1 MKNET
6 NYTNKQ
12 KLQRLTTAAVLA
24 ALSLVLMVTVRFPI
38 FPSAPFYEM
47 EFADVPILVCSAV
60 LGPVY
65 AIISLFVVCLIQTLT
80 VSASSGIIGFL
91 MHFLSSGLMIL
102 TLYFVKK
109 KIDGIKGAVI
119 SAICGILVVIIV
131 MIPMNIWLTSVFMN
145 LDFYAF
151 IKGFLGVCVAFNL
164 IKAGANI
171 LIYNIISPVI
181 LKEYKKLFKT
191 HE

>member
-1 MKNET
+1 MKT
-6 NYTNKQ
+6 KSNYTNKQ

-65 AIISLFVVCLIQTLT
+65 ALVSLFVVCLVQTLT

-91 MHFLSSGLMIL
+91 MHFLSSGLMII
-102 TLYFVKK
+102 TLYFIKK
-109 KIDGIKGAVI
+109 KISGVKGAVV
-119 SAICGILVVIIV
+119 SGICGVIVVVLV

-145 LDFYAF
+145 LDFTSF
-151 IKGFLGVCVAFNL
+151 IKGFLGVCVAFNF

-171 LIYNIISPVI
+171 LLFNIIAPVV
-181 LKEYKKLFKT
+181 LKEYKKIFK
-191 HE
+191 

>member
-1 MKNET
+1 MKNQSR
-6 NYTNKQ
+6 YTNKQ

-24 ALSLVLMVTVRFPI
+24 ALSLVLMVTIRFPI

-65 AIISLFVVCLIQTLT
+65 ALASLFVVCLVQTLT

-102 TLYFVKK
+102 TLHFVKK
-109 KIDGIKGAVI
+109 KITGLKGAFI
-119 SAICGILVVIIV
+119 SGLCGVLVVVLV

-145 LDFYAF
+145 LDFTAF

-164 IKAGANI
+164 IKAGGNI
-171 LIYNIISPVI
+171 VVFNIIAPVV

-191 HE
+191 K